1 VSAAYRVQ
9 QFIQAVGAWFWPEEV
24 EEAVLSRYLSPQGVD
39 LFRTMPRYDQQH
51 ALRVYRT
58 LQQQGHEESDL
69 LAAAWLH
76 DVGKTVPRRG
86 GVRLWHRVAVV
97 LMRAFRPGLLEQ
109 VVQGEREGWRRPFY
123 VQEHHA
129 AIGAELALQ
138 AQCSAATVDLIRRH
152 EDPPSPADD
161 PLLAALRAADGVN

>member
-24 EEAVLSRYLSPQGVD
+24 EEALLGRYLSPQGVD

-58 LQQQGHEESDL
+58 LHQQGHEESDL

-76 DVGKTVPRRG
+76 DVGKTGPQRG

-109 VVQGEREGWRRPFY
+109 VGQDKRKGWRRPFY

-138 AQCSAATVDLIRRH
+138 AGCSAATADLICRH

-161 PLLAALRAADGVN
+161 PLLAALRAADGIN

>member
-1 VSAAYRVQ
+1 MSAVYRVQ
-9 QFIQAVGAWFWPEEV
+9 QFIQAVGAWFWPEEI
-24 EEAVLSRYLSPQGVD
+24 EKALLSRYLSPLGVD

-58 LQQQGHEESDL
+58 LQQQGHEELDL

-76 DVGKTVPRRG
+76 DVGKTAPGSG
-86 GVRLWHRVAVV
+86 GVRLWHRVAAV
-97 LMRAFRPGLLEQ
+97 LVRAFRPGLLEQ
-109 VVQGEREGWRRPFY
+109 IGRDKREGWRRPFC

-129 AIGAELALQ
+129 AISAELAQQ
-138 AQCSAATVDLIRRH
+138 AGCSGATVDLIRRH

-161 PLLAALRAADGVN
+161 PLLAALRAADGEN

>member
-1 VSAAYRVQ
+1 MSVVYRVQ
-9 QFIQAVGAWFWPEEV
+9 QFYRAVVAWFRSGEV
-24 EEAVLSRYLSPQGVD
+24 EEARLSRYLSPQGVD
-39 LFRTMPRYDQQH
+39 LFRAMPRYDQQH

-58 LQQQGHEESDL
+58 LQRQGHEEPDL

-76 DVGKTVPRRG
+76 DVGKAAPGSG

-97 LMRAFRPGLLEQ
+97 LMRGFRPGLLEQ
-109 VVQGEREGWRRPFY
+109 IGRDKREGWRRPFY

-138 AQCSAATVDLIRRH
+138 AGCSAATVDLIRRH
-152 EDPPSPADD
+152 EDSPSQADD
-161 PLLAALRAADGVN
+161 PLLTALRAADGAN